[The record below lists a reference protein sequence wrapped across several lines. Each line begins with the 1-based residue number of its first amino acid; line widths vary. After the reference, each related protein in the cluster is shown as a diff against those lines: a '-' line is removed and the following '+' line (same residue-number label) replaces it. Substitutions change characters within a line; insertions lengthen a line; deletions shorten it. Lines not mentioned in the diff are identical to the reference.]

1 MRHPSSKRY
10 SKILRLRWKR
20 KENEVYIS
28 NKNNPMNFLVLRTQK
43 ETGMILGITRQ
54 RVHQLERHAIYKIRQ
69 KMKNFL

>member
-10 SKILRLRWKR
+10 SKVLRLRWKR

-43 ETGMILGITRQ
+43 ETGMILGIQ
-54 RVHQLERHAIYKIRQ
+54 DKECINQ
-69 KMKNFL
+69 KDMQYIKLDSK